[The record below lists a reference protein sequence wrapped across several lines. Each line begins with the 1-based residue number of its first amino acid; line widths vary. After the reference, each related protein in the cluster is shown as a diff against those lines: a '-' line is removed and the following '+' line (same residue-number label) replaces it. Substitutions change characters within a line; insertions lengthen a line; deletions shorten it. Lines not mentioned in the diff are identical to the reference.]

1 MSNESAKNLNREKN
15 SQLLAAIGSQSQ
27 ENNSQD
33 EVTEYNW
40 HCPHCFSTD
49 QLKKLT
55 DFSKKIAAIT
65 TLKLNSLCQCDFT
78 ITIES
83 TTQHFAVEL
92 FGQNSE
98 GDQNYYLAFTNNQGP
113 PFGFI
118 CIPSKTALAWT
129 TQLLGETE
137 TEQDETKPLSLLEES
152 LLLDISLAIIESL
165 SHSHDSYNLKPAEIV
180 IKGQA
185 PFYME
190 GTEELCKINF
200 GIQEG
205 ESEKNEYSILIIC
218 NHLESVVGE
227 SDQVIETFSD
237 KEVSKAIID
246 RLNKMSVTVTAQ
258 LASASL
264 TFEEVMGLQ
273 SGDIVLLDRKVDE
286 PIEVIA
292 ENEIV
297 FYGQPAKSAGKHA
310 VVITKV
316 CNNSI

>member
-1 MSNESAKNLNREKN
+1 
-15 SQLLAAIGSQSQ
+15 
-27 ENNSQD
+27 
-33 EVTEYNW
+33 
-40 HCPHCFSTD
+40 
-49 QLKKLT
+49 
-55 DFSKKIAAIT
+55 
-65 TLKLNSLCQCDFT
+65 
-78 ITIES
+78 
-83 TTQHFAVEL
+83 
-92 FGQNSE
+92 
-98 GDQNYYLAFTNNQGP
+98 
-113 PFGFI
+113 
-118 CIPSKTALAWT
+118 
-129 TQLLGETE
+129 
-137 TEQDETKPLSLLEES
+137 
-152 LLLDISLAIIESL
+152 
-165 SHSHDSYNLKPAEIV
+165 
-180 IKGQA
+180 
-185 PFYME
+185 ME

-237 KEVSKAIID
+237 GEVSKAIID
-246 RLNKMSVTVTAQ
+246 RLNKMSVAVTAQ

-264 TFEEVMGLQ
+264 TFEEIMGLQ